1 MERHILDE
9 LYDILV
15 SRRDADPKTSHT
27 AKMYKK
33 GPAKIAQK
41 LGEEAVETV
50 IEGVRGDREKLRSES
65 ADLLYFLLLLWAIHG
80 LKPEEVWAE
89 LAARGGNRR

>member
-1 MERHILDE
+1 MDRHILDQ
-9 LYDILV
+9 LYDILLA
-15 SRRDADPKTSHT
+15 RRGADPHSSHT

-41 LGEEAVETV
+41 LGEEAVETL
-50 IEGVRGDREKLRSES
+50 IEGVKGDKEKLKSES
-65 ADLLYFLLLLWAIHG
+65 ADLLYFLLLLWAVNG

-89 LAARGGNRR
+89 LAARGGDRK